1 LRFELDAML
10 RLGNSLNDVLF
21 NYAWDGLTYT
31 VVSRTILGALYAG
44 LWPLGLLKLAS
55 VLDNPFTVAISRAD
69 KAGKV
74 LAHALIDSVQGK
86 RPVTLIGYSIG
97 ARVIYSCLIE
107 LADQHAFGLVET
119 AVLMGTPA
127 PAKSISWRRI
137 RSVVASR
144 VVNAYSTEDYVLGY
158 LYRSSKLESSVAGL
172 HDIADVC
179 GIDNVNVSDLV
190 SGHDH
195 YRYVVGKILSRV
207 GLGDVCAQKVVEQER
222 ALVLAERKKQQAI
235 QRAKQ
240 HNARNRPS
248 ESTLQDSTKTATTA
262 SLNLSNILVDVSDQ
276 YSDSQPSVSIR
287 PEQGHAATALS
298 HSSIY
303 ALQTDKRTTDQSRVP
318 SRSTIAPLL
327 VPEQHNTFPTSTVL
341 VTFDDAPTF
350 PQRNVFPSIE
360 SVPSGDSPR
369 VFPNATPP
377 GNTTQPENL
386 TERHVVMDY
395 SSAQNAA
402 VRVVEDGTGVAI
414 TEVLVVEHD
423 GMKRDD
429 ASNESDGSEEG
440 YGFDDDAYEVQS
452 DLDELSM
459 VEPVP
464 MDDFDYGLM

>member
-1 LRFELDAML
+1 ML

-74 LAHALIDSVQGK
+74 LAHALIDGVQGK

-235 QRAKQ
+235 QRANQ

-276 YSDSQPSVSIR
+276 YSDSQPGVSIR
-287 PEQGHAATALS
+287 PDAATTLS
-298 HSSIY
+298 HSSIHSRQIDER
-303 ALQTDKRTTDQSRVP
+303 ATDQSRVP
-318 SRSTIAPLL
+318 SRSTIAPLFIS
-327 VPEQHNTFPTSTVL
+327 EQHNTFSTSTAL
-341 VTFDDAPTF
+341 LTFVDAPTF

-369 VFPNATPP
+369 AVSNATLS
-377 GNTTQPENL
+377 GNTNQPENL

-414 TEVLVVEHD
+414 TEVLVVKHD
-423 GMKRDD
+423 GMKRD
-429 ASNESDGSEEG
+429 ASNESDSSEEG
-440 YGFDDDAYEVQS
+440 YGFDDDAYEVQN